1 MSFVRRR
8 GIQITFIL
16 VAPLIYFSVNYAVKS
31 MISVFKKDFGNGVV
45 IYADEY
51 VNTGRW
57 VFDCRYSRLISRQP
71 LPAPIAALQ
80 RADKFTIGSMY
91 NLQPSDVVLAKQ
103 AIRAT
108 TAKSQWYNNL
118 RYLYS
123 VLDEYSNIAA
133 HVFDLPV
140 QHDGRQWAFH
150 VWQDIQPNG
159 TSGFTIFAELYEP
172 ENYIDYAKAL
182 EAAAKSCPTP
192 Q

>member
-1 MSFVRRR
+1 M
-8 GIQITFIL
+8 T
-16 VAPLIYFSVNYAVKS
+16 SVYT
-31 MISVFKKDFGNGVV
+31 KDFGNGVV

-80 RADKFTIGSMY
+80 RADKLTIGSMY

-108 TAKSQWYNNL
+108 TAKSQWYKDL

-123 VLDEYSNIAA
+123 VLDEYSNVAA
-133 HVFDLPV
+133 HVFDLLV

-150 VWQDIQPNG
+150 VWQDIQPYG
-159 TSGFTIFAELYEP
+159 TSGFTIFAELYDP
-172 ENYIDYAKAL
+172 ENYIDYTKAL
-182 EAAAKSCPTP
+182 EAAARSCSKP